1 MTQFMPKGAFEWMP
15 DDEIE
20 NFMEKDFLQIG
31 EENPKGYILEVDL
44 EYPQSLH
51 DKHNDFPLAPESLTI
66 TPEML
71 SPFQNKY
78 YPHSYQEKSVKLT
91 PNLFDKKNYVC
102 HYRNL
107 QFYLNQGMKLTKTH
121 RILSF
126 DQSSWLRTY
135 IEFNT
140 EKRKGSASKYAK
152 DFFKLMNNGFY
163 GKTQENVRHRMR
175 VKIVHEKAAALKEIA
190 KANFKRSLNI
200 REDLTIIHSATSILR
215 LYKPIYLGFSVL
227 DLSKLNMYQFHYDT
241 MLKWY
246 PDAEL
251 AFMDTDSFL
260 YKIKTQNLYSDLR
273 MSDKNDEFDFSEF
286 PEGKDGHYLYNDR
299 NKKRMGKM
307 KDELHGRILREFV
320 GLRPKCYSILFDG
333 IVVKNKITKKNVV
346 KSWERG
352 EKRKSKG
359 VSKNIVQRFL
369 RHDHYKKVHRQL
381 GSVVV
386 RQNKFAST
394 NHHLK
399 TVHQRKIALTAFD
412 VKRWV
417 RGDNIRTYAHGHY
430 RTRPTNDVALASS
443 SPAAPVPSAHCPV
456 PHLG

>member
-1 MTQFMPKGAFEWMP
+1 M
-15 DDEIE
+15 
-20 NFMEKDFLQIG
+20 
-31 EENPKGYILEVDL
+31 
-44 EYPQSLH
+44 
-51 DKHNDFPLAPESLTI
+51 
-66 TPEML
+66 
-71 SPFQNKY
+71 
-78 YPHSYQEKSVKLT
+78 T
-91 PNLFDKKNYVC
+91 PNLFDKKKYVC

-140 EKRKGSASKYAK
+140 EKRKGSTSKYAK
-152 DFFKLMNNGFY
+152 DFFKLMNNGFF
-163 GKTQENVRHRMR
+163 GKTQENVRNRMR
-175 VKIVHEKAAALKEIA
+175 VKIVHEKAVALKEIA
-190 KANFKRSLNI
+190 KASFKRSLNI
-200 REDLTIIHSATSILR
+200 RDDLTIIHSATTILR

-227 DLSKLNMYQFHYDT
+227 DLSKLNMYQFHYDI

-273 MSDKNDEFDFSEF
+273 MSDDKNDEFDFSEF

-299 NKKRMGKM
+299 NKKRIGKM
-307 KDELHGRILREFV
+307 KDELNGMILREFV

-333 IVVKNKITKKNVV
+333 IVGKDKITEKYVV
-346 KSWERG
+346 KSREQG

-359 VSKNIVQRFL
+359 VSKNIVRRFL

-381 GSVVV
+381 GCAVV

-399 TVHQRKIALTAFD
+399 TVHQRKIGLTAFD

-417 RGDNIRTYAHGHY
+417 CGDNIRTYAHGHY
-430 RTRPTNDVALASS
+430 RTRPTTTNEAPPLASS
-443 SPAAPVPSAHCPV
+443 SSPTTPPVPSV
-456 PHLG
+456 Q